1 MNPIEIISK
10 REELYQSIA
19 NNEKDAS
26 AKAKINQDI
35 ERIQSI
41 KKVLAKF
48 GS

>member
-26 AKAKINQDI
+26 AKAKIDREI
-35 ERIQSI
+35 ERIKEM
-41 KKVLAKF
+41 KKTLTKF
-48 GS
+48 S